1 MKWSI
6 IDGNT
11 SVPSGNLTPCDAFEW
26 EWWAFCQHN
35 LLATKW
41 FREAI
46 SVLCWFLIFDAH
58 ICSFSCFHTTL
69 LNTHLIIAL
78 KRRCVFVCVQLVQKR
93 LISNDMS
100 WRLYKSSKWTFFSWI
115 TDRRTEITG
124 HNSQLVMCER
134 AGAAPQVF
142 CVSAYL
148 TSLRRDLRN

>member
-26 EWWAFCQHN
+26 ERWSFCQHD

-46 SVLCWFLIFDAH
+46 SMLCWFLIIDAH
-58 ICSFSCFHTTL
+58 IGSFSCFHTTL

-78 KRRCVFVCVQLVQKR
+78 KWRCVFVCEQLVQKKANFKWHE
-93 LISNDMS
+93 L
-100 WRLYKSSKWTFFSWI
+100 KVVQKWTFFSWI
-115 TDRRTEITG
+115 PDRRTEITG
-124 HNSQLVMCER
+124 HNSQLLMCER

-142 CVSAYL
+142 CVSASH
-148 TSLRRDLRN
+148 TSLLRDLRN